1 MRRTSPVSI
10 YLDPEMKA
18 YLQQIAGSRRMT
30 LSDFCMHLMAKG
42 LVSDELEQG
51 VERIKDV
58 FNGITSDTVLREVL
72 AVRYLLERHATSKA
86 KFEHRLLSGM
96 TPTNMPNVNWP
107 SEPNASPQPD
117 RQIKRPVL
125 RHKAGRCRAHVGG
138 AHSG

>member
-30 LSDFCMHLMAKG
+30 LSDFCMHLMVKG

-58 FNGITSDTVLREVL
+58 FNGIASDAVLREVL
-72 AVRYLLERHATSKA
+72 AVRYLLERHIKGEIRTPATVGYDANQYAERELA
-86 KFEHRLLSGM
+86 KRAECK
-96 TPTNMPNVNWP
+96 P
-107 SEPNASPQPD
+107 ST
-117 RQIKRPVL
+117 
-125 RHKAGRCRAHVGG
+125 
-138 AHSG
+138 

>member
-30 LSDFCMHLMAKG
+30 LSDFCMHLMVKG

-58 FNGITSDTVLREVL
+58 FNGNCL
-72 AVRYLLERHATSKA
+72 
-86 KFEHRLLSGM
+86 
-96 TPTNMPNVNWP
+96 
-107 SEPNASPQPD
+107 
-117 RQIKRPVL
+117 
-125 RHKAGRCRAHVGG
+125 GRCAARSAGCALLIGTPHQRRNSNTGYCRV
-138 AHSG
+138 